1 MADVEAKKR
10 VEKSIKD
17 TVMPLAEQA
26 FAGIVK
32 AVPELAKTMK
42 KVEVA
47 IKEGDSSDTLLTY
60 RRELVI
66 KMRAVSDARGY
77 AVDALEALQTLVEKD
92 DDFEADSDE
101 IEKLQTKLAKSRD
114 LLAAQI
120 VKGKDLEDKAKAAA
134 NKADNSEKTAHAEW
148 DVLISQ
154 YEMQTA
160 LAKKLTERMAAG
172 QRDAEAAV
180 KARDAAA
187 LKEAKAAVGRII
199 LDDDV
204 LQGKMLYKRTNEFM
218 SKYDLDNFSKEFL
231 GEMGR
236 DRATT
241 VVEYDKA
248 SQAVEQAQKRIQQ
261 AVAKLEIA
269 PPDAVKAT
277 AVLGFKANFTA
288 KVEAALKLGPDKL
301 AKALEDIAKQA
312 GVKASGKDL
321 VDKLKKAKLL

>member
-1 MADVEAKKR
+1 MADAEAKKR
-10 VEKSIKD
+10 VQKSIQD
-17 TVMPLAEQA
+17 GVMPLAEQA

-47 IKEGDSSDTLLTY
+47 IKEGESPDTLLTY

-66 KMRAVSDARGY
+66 KMRAVSDARQY
-77 AVDALEALQTLVEKD
+77 AVEALEVLDALVQKD

-134 NKADNSEKTAHAEW
+134 NKADNSEKAAHAEW
-148 DVLISQ
+148 DVLITQ

-160 LAKKLTERMAAG
+160 LAKKLLERMSSA
-172 QRDAEAAV
+172 QKDAEAAV
-180 KARDAAA
+180 KARDAQA
-187 LKEAKAAVGRII
+187 LKEAKASVGRIT

-204 LQGKMLYKRTNEFM
+204 LQGKLLYKRTNEFM
-218 SKYDLDNFSKEFL
+218 SQYDLDTFSKEFL

-241 VVEYDKA
+241 VLEYDKA
-248 SQAVEQAQKRIQQ
+248 AQVVEQAQKKVQQ

-269 PPDAVKAT
+269 PPDAVKA
-277 AVLGFKANFTA
+277 AAILGFKANFIA

-301 AKALEDIAKQA
+301 PKALEDIAKQA